1 MFCVSFG
8 FSSGVL
14 CPRCRLYSFR
24 FLQIL
29 MLEEKSSDVQH
40 CQIDL
45 SVDEEM
51 KYGGGRK

>member
-1 MFCVSFG
+1 MFLLVSLLG
-8 FSSGVL
+8 FCAHG
-14 CPRCRLYSFR
+14 CRLYSFR